1 MFIKRKYLV
10 RHKILETLQE
20 RLSQFDGQ
28 EHLNIEKVELT
39 LQELSR
45 ASDLIEKEILE
56 QIDFLNEIQELDCN
70 WRQGVQN
77 FLVLKKGTIAYF
89 DRKYLYEGR
98 KEFWNDTYDIIKTVS
113 AVMLL
118 VIAVITF
125 VMNLIDTRQNKKDIN
140 NLKTELKQLKDTT
153 LNLKV
158 TK

>member
-1 MFIKRKYLV
+1 MLIKRKYLV

-28 EHLNIEKVELT
+28 EHLSIEKIELT
-39 LQELSR
+39 LQELSS
-45 ASDLIEKEILE
+45 ASHFSEKQILE

-70 WRQGVQN
+70 WRQGVQY

-125 VMNLIDTRQNKKDIN
+125 VMNLIDTRRNKKDID
-140 NLKTELKQLKDTT
+140 NLKIEFKHLKDTT
-153 LNLKV
+153 QNFKPI
-158 TK
+158 K